1 MADDKAEGR
10 AVGGHAR
17 AASLTEEQ
25 RKQIARKAADARWGK
40 ELPKATHE
48 GPVRIGGA
56 TISAANLSDGRRVL
70 SQGQFLRAIGRSSTP
85 RAGTG
90 VQATL
95 DELPS
100 FLQAKVLSPFISSE
114 LRDSTKPI
122 FYLDKSGNRAVGYDA
137 LILPMVCN
145 VYLDFRTS
153 ELVTNKKVPAR
164 YAHIIEACDMLA
176 RGLQR
181 LGIIGLVDEATGFQ
195 ATRDREALQEMLDRF
210 LRHELAAWAKRF
222 PDEFYEHI
230 FRLRGWKWHGRSK
243 NPPQVVASYTKDIV
257 YARLAPQI
265 LDELEKRNPIEGG
278 RRKGAH
284 HQLLTEDVGH
294 PALAQHLHAVVT
306 LMRVSKTWNQ
316 FKLMLD
322 VAHPKRGD
330 TLQLPLMADFATDPI
345 PPKKSAE
352 RVIQKSLFD
361 SDLLDAAEKLAWN
374 DDDDEEAEKREAER
388 SK

>member
-1 MADDKAEGR
+1 MANEPSGKAK
-10 AVGGHAR
+10 GGAAR
-17 AASLTEEQ
+17 AAALSPER
-25 RKQIARKAADARWGK
+25 RKEIAKKAIEARWAK
-40 ELPKATHE
+40 NLPRATHE
-48 GPVRIGGA
+48 GPVRIGEA
-56 TISAANLSDGRRVL
+56 IIPAANLSDGRRVL

-85 RAGTG
+85 KAGTG
-90 VQATL
+90 VQSTL

-100 FLQAKVLSPFISSE
+100 FLQAKALEPFISNE

-122 FYLDKSGNRAVGYDA
+122 FYLDMSGNRAVGYDA
-137 LILPMVCN
+137 LMLPLVCN

-153 ELVTNKKVPAR
+153 ELVTNKKVPTR
-164 YAHIIEACDMLA
+164 YAHIIEACDMLS

-195 ATRDREALQEMLDRF
+195 ASRDREALQEMLDRF

-243 NPPQVVASYTKDIV
+243 NPPQVVAAYTKDIV

-306 LMRVSKTWNQ
+306 LMRVSKTWSQ

-322 VAHPKRGD
+322 IAHPKRGD
-330 TLQLPLMADFATDPI
+330 TLQLPLMAETTVAHEPDPE
-345 PPKKSAE
+345 PVPSPQADLFGHPK
-352 RVIQKSLFD
+352 
-361 SDLLDAAEKLAWN
+361 
-374 DDDDEEAEKREAER
+374 
-388 SK
+388 